1 MSRTLFAV
9 LLSSLLVLSQPVQ
22 VFADSMVGEVIF
34 STGKVWALD
43 QNGDRKLLN
52 KGSLLHR
59 GQQVFTDTKSYL
71 QLKMVDQGFLSLG
84 PDSILEIVEYKFDAN
99 NQSENKVRIEL
110 KQGTI
115 RSITG
120 AVGQTDKKRFRL
132 NTPVAAIGIRG
143 TDFSLF
149 TSDSITQAQ
158 VSRGGIAMSAFSA
171 GCQRNGLGPCEG
183 SGMAELYGHMADRY
197 LELKQGQEHPEL
209 LDGQLKL
216 LKDSEILNPL
226 KEHTNVQEEG
236 VDPLVAV
243 EASDDSQMDNGL
255 TDTAADQDELLD
267 AHLEDTSEAV
277 VENVVNEQLDLDTDS
292 DGVLDSQDA
301 FPNDP
306 LETVDTDGDGVG
318 DNADLDADGD
328 WINDDI
334 EEKGLLNPLLAD
346 TDGDGVDDAEEIAR
360 GTVAWL
366 SDTDGDGIDDGSDQ
380 NPLSNDNYRV
390 MADGQSVELASD
402 EFQELQVTQTSI
414 SYDEEK
420 NRVTRQLTL
429 LGADG
434 SDTYHVQLHSD
445 SEASIFWGNVG
456 QNKAFQSQYV
466 KVLSD
471 NTSNEALQQDLETA
485 GFSAQD
491 IDILTNRLSSGTQVL
506 VSDGVQELGSTGGLD
521 PLRRP
526 DENRTDPYLNLV
538 YKAAL
543 IDTQVVA
550 EKTASADGL
559 DTGSLDID
567 SLDIDSMNADNLV
580 AEPVINPEISKF
592 KFEINYQERLFLAK
606 IDITDSTGTQTKVI
620 RGAITDDGMIVGG
633 DDEGYIR
640 GFFVNGTQQVALIY
654 TSYSNG
660 EVQFS
665 STLMASKSHVSRYRE
680 DIYAARPIIF
690 QSSADAPVQWGR
702 WSNFAKLNADA
713 VETLKGDR
721 ELVAQ
726 NDYFALL
733 RATEDDLVLPNAGEF
748 SFEIKNYEAIYQN
761 SSGVEVASVL
771 NPSLKV
777 DFDRMTFGTHLEV
790 SAPTLEQNV
799 NINAQGQILENGT
812 FSTTSES
819 ALSNSDVSGFL
830 TNGAEEAGM
839 IFKHELD
846 TQRQVTGAVNWQ
858 KQ

>member
-9 LLSSLLVLSQPVQ
+9 LLSSLLVLSQPAQ
-22 VFADSMVGEVIF
+22 VFAESMVGKVIF
-34 STGKVWALD
+34 STGNVWALD
-43 QNGDRKLLN
+43 QNGDRKPLQ
-52 KGSLLHR
+52 KGSSLYR
-59 GQQVFTDTKSYL
+59 GHQVFTDAKSYL

-84 PDSILEIVEYKFDAN
+84 PDSVVEIVEYQFDAN
-99 NQSENKVRIEL
+99 NQSSNQVRIDL
-110 KQGTI
+110 KQGTM

-120 AVGQTDKKRFRL
+120 VVGQTDKKRFRL

-158 VSRGGIAMSAFSA
+158 VSLGGIVMSAFGT
-171 GCQRNGLGPCEG
+171 GCQRSALGPCEG

-216 LKDSEILNPL
+216 LKDVEAILKPVE
-226 KEHTNVQEEG
+226 EHSSIQEAD
-236 VDPLVAV
+236 VDPLLAV
-243 EASDDSQMDNGL
+243 QEGDSEIGDNLG
-255 TDTAADQDELLD
+255 DSADKQDELLD
-267 AHLEDTSEAV
+267 AHLEDTSNGV

-328 WINDDI
+328 SINDDI
-334 EEKGLLNPLLAD
+334 EEKGLLDPLLAD
-346 TDGDGVDDAEEIAR
+346 TDGDGVDDAEERDR

-366 SDTDGDGIDDGSDQ
+366 SDTDGDGVEDGVDQ
-380 NPLSNDNYRV
+380 NPLRNDNYRV
-390 MADGQSVELASD
+390 TANGETIEMAQES
-402 EFQELQVTQTSI
+402 FQALQISQNSA
-414 SYDEEK
+414 SYDEQTSM
-420 NRVTRQLTL
+420 VTQQLTL
-429 LGADG
+429 IDADG
-434 SDTYHVQLHSD
+434 NGRYQVQRHSD
-445 SEASIFWGNVG
+445 SEGSIFWGNVG
-456 QNKAFQSQYV
+456 QNSAFQNQYAN
-466 KVLSD
+466 VLADS
-471 NTSNEALQQDLETA
+471 TLMERQRQELEAA
-485 GFSAQD
+485 GMSGQD
-491 IDILTNRLSSGTQVL
+491 IEVWASRLSSGSQVL
-506 VSDGVQELGSTGGLD
+506 VSDGVQELGSSGGLEA
-521 PLRRP
+521 LKKP
-526 DENRTDPYLNLV
+526 DENEENPRWNLI
-538 YKAAL
+538 YKATP
-543 IDTQVVA
+543 IDTLVVA
-550 EKTASADGL
+550 APV
-559 DTGSLDID
+559 ID
-567 SLDIDSMNADNLV
+567 PD
-580 AEPVINPEISKF
+580 AEPVINPDISKF

-606 IDITDSTGTQTKVI
+606 VDITDSAGTQSQVI
-620 RGAITDDGMIVGG
+620 RGAITDSGMIVGG
-633 DDEGYIR
+633 NDEGYIR

-654 TSYSNG
+654 TRYSDG
-660 EVQFS
+660 DVLFS
-665 STLMASKSHVSRYRE
+665 STLLATKAPYSSSYRD
-680 DIYAARPIIF
+680 DIYAARPVTF
-690 QSSADAPVQWGR
+690 QSSGDAPVQWGR
-702 WSNFAKLNADA
+702 WSNFAKLDTDA
-713 VETLKGDR
+713 ITALKADR
-721 ELVAQ
+721 EVVAS

-733 RATEDDLVLPNAGEF
+733 RSAEDELALPNEGEYR
-748 SFEIKNYEAIYQN
+748 FEIKNYEAIYQN